1 MSALNLLELLL
12 ELAAILFAELA
23 AEPTAAAPHV
33 SVDARDATRPCMNME
48 AYQFISLSFSP
59 RAESRV
65 ARRANG
71 AIATRR
77 TC

>member
-48 AYQFISLSFSP
+48 AYQYISLSFVAA
-59 RAESRV
+59 RGI